1 MFFQR
6 EIGLLIPHVPWVK
19 TFKSLS
25 KTLNICYCVLREA
38 PSKVKT
44 IGSGPQSDLRVWMLD
59 GGQLAHSMIKF

>member
-25 KTLNICYCVLREA
+25 KALNICYYVLRDTA
-38 PSKVKT
+38 SKGKT
-44 IGSGPQSDLRVWMLD
+44 IGSGPQSDLHVMLSD
-59 GGQLAHSMIKF
+59 GGQLAHSTIKF